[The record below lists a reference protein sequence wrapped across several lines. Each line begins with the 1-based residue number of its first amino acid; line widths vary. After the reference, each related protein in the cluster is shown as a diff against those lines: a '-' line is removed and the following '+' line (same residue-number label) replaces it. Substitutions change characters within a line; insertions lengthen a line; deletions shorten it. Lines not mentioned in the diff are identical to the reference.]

1 MTADDVT
8 TRLVNSALTRRRFL
22 ERSAVVGGALA
33 AGNIL
38 AACGGDDDDD
48 GGGAAPTGQD
58 LGQQLRTILGEPKN
72 LLQNGPGNFDVIGS
86 WPLTGPGSI
95 YGKLQSEGFE
105 FGAQHVSAWTNGKL
119 KFQVQAVDNAGGDPQ
134 KSVANARQA
143 GLAKEPIFPTS
154 YIFGFG
160 AQPAL
165 IAQYK
170 MLSLDPG
177 GGTGP
182 LAQGLPYCYGFRA
195 SYPQDLIPGLLQ
207 TITRL
212 NSDVSSMAVVDA
224 EVNADYNGSNEDFC
238 RQAATEAGL
247 EMASF
252 TTAPL
257 GQTDYSSVISQVK
270 ESDPDTAIFLNFGT
284 DVGYCAREVQRQ
296 ALDTV
301 NGGIDFTP
309 DGAQIAGPAFKDW
322 IFSHDYVNVT
332 EPPSDFAELFVTSW
346 EDEKGDPPENYNA
359 AYYAAAFAYAIMM
372 DRILG
377 FNGDINSGP
386 DYVKALDQDPSFPHV
401 YGGSGK
407 QTGAIVLDKKLHTPK
422 SIPIL
427 AFRAEGTGSTQD
439 ITLLATYDIGGR
451 NYQPLES

>member
-8 TRLVNSALTRRRFL
+8 TRLVSSALTRRRFL
-22 ERSAVVGGALA
+22 ERTAVVGGALA

-38 AACGGDDDDD
+38 AACGDDDDE
-48 GGGAAPTGQD
+48 GGNAPTGQA
-58 LGQQLRTILGEPKN
+58 LGTQLQDILGTPKN
-72 LLQNGPGNFDVIGS
+72 LIAKGPGNFDVIGS

-95 YGKLQSEGFE
+95 YGKLQSEGFRY
-105 FGAQHVSAWTNGKL
+105 GAEHVAAWTNGKL
-119 KFQVQAVDNAGGDPQ
+119 KFQVEAVDNGGGDPQ

-182 LAQGLPYCYGFRA
+182 LAQGLPYCFGFRA
-195 SYPQDLIPGLLQ
+195 SYPQDLVDGLLK

-212 NSDVSSMAVVDA
+212 NSDASTLSIVDA
-224 EVNADYNGSNEDFC
+224 EVSADYNGANEEFS
-238 RQAATEAGL
+238 RGAAQRAGL
-247 EMASF
+247 DLASF
-252 TTAPL
+252 STAPL
-257 GQTDYSSVISQVK
+257 GQTDYSAVISKVK
-270 ESDPDTAIFLNFGT
+270 EDDPDVVVFLNFGT

-296 ALDTV
+296 ALDAV
-301 NGGIDFTP
+301 YGGIDFTP

-322 IFSHDYVNVT
+322 IFSHDYINVT
-332 EPPSDFAELFVTSW
+332 DPPSDWSKLFVDSW
-346 EDEKGDPPENYNA
+346 ESDNGSPPENYNA

-377 FNGDINSGP
+377 FGGDINDGA
-386 DYVKALDQDPSFPHV
+386 DYQKALLQDTTFPHV
-401 YGGSGK
+401 YGGNGAQIGK
-407 QTGAIVLDKKLHTPK
+407 IILDKGTHSPT

-427 AFRAEGTGSTQD
+427 GFRAEGTGSTED

-451 NYQPLES
+451 NYQVLGS

>member
-1 MTADDVT
+1 MTSDDVT
-8 TRLVNSALTRRRFL
+8 TRLVSSELSRRLFL
-22 ERSAVVGGALA
+22 KRSAVVGGALVS
-33 AGNIL
+33 GNIL
-38 AACGGDDDDD
+38 AACGGDDDN
-48 GGGAAPTGQD
+48 GGGNAPSGAD
-58 LGQQLRTILGEPKN
+58 LGKQLQDILGTPKN
-72 LLQNGPGNFDVIGS
+72 LLAKGPGNFNVIGS

-95 YGKLQSEGFE
+95 YGKLQSEGFK
-105 FGAQHVSAWTNGKL
+105 FGADHVEAWSNGKL
-119 KFQVQAVDNAGGDPQ
+119 KFQVEAVDNGGGDPQ

-143 GLAKEPIFPTS
+143 GLAKEAIFPTS

-182 LAQGLPYCYGFRA
+182 LAIGLPYCYGFRA
-195 SYPQDLIPGLLQ
+195 SYPQDLVPGLLQ

-212 NSDVSSMAVVDA
+212 NSDASKLAVVDA
-224 EVNADYNGSNEDFC
+224 EVNADYNSSNEDFV
-238 RQAATEAGL
+238 RGAAPKAGL
-247 EMASF
+247 NLVSY

-257 GQTDYSSVISQVK
+257 GQTDYSAVISKVK
-270 ESDPDTAIFLNFGT
+270 ESSPDVAVFLNFGT

-301 NGGIDFTP
+301 NGGVDFTP

-322 IFSHDYVNVT
+322 IFSHDYINVT
-332 EPPSDFAELFVTSW
+332 NPPSDFAKLFVTSW
-346 EDEKGDPPENYNA
+346 EDENGDPPENYNA

-377 FNGDINSGP
+377 FGGDINDGA

-407 QTGAIVLDKKLHTPK
+407 TTGAIVINPKTHTPT

-439 ITLLATYDIGGR
+439 ITLLATYDIGGAK
-451 NYQPLES
+451 YQVLGS